1 MEALGS
7 IPEKRNRQ
15 DIYVY
20 LLLLS
25 LAGLQLALSGRS
37 SEFVYDSY
45 YYELARS
52 LLARAGYGFNF
63 RPEPMVPPG
72 FPALLAVLILAVG
85 HSYAL
90 LIRSMSIFATSGLI
104 VAYQIL
110 KAEDG
115 LEFAGVVCLL
125 LASSPI
131 WFKFSTRM
139 LFSDMPFFFTSML
152 LLWALTRLDSSV
164 ARARGRALW
173 WTFCGLLLLA
183 SILLRSTGIALA
195 GGIFG
200 WLVVSSFREP
210 RLAKRRLAIYLPLI
224 VVGLGAEA
232 AWMSWAERHPV
243 SLWPVH
249 GFQES
254 YVAQLK
260 LKSGNNPE
268 LGLAT
273 WRDVVKRPLENE
285 DDMATSIGGL
295 LTHKQIAPAWYS
307 PATVI
312 PLALLLLGLAHSFRK
327 TGGRVTEWYF
337 VGYQFLFLF
346 WPWDFEL
353 RFQLPIAPLAAL
365 YLWRGGQLLWHWL
378 QQMPRAAGAIGC
390 IVAAIG
396 ILSSS
401 VWGWRI
407 LHPRALL
414 CIAIW
419 SLVGCLSAV
428 ILAGGRELLR
438 KLSLLSGRIVSFGG
452 VHLSG
457 AKLAGAVAMAC
468 MLATGIWMQVAA
480 GLENLRRI
488 PEMDPNIEAA
498 KWIRGHSAPDAVVM
512 ARWEALVYH
521 YSGHRVIWFPAS
533 TDPELLMAG
542 IRRHHIRLIV
552 VTEDEDNS
560 YWKPSDIYCFRV
572 LTRAYPKLFH
582 EIHQGPHERVY
593 ELPDEIHPADRPCL
607 TTFHH
612 EARPDESSVDGG
624 PRNSVEGEGLT
635 TGRECAVC

>member
-1 MEALGS
+1 MVGVSFRLLEAPLS
-7 IPEKRNRQ
+7 MPRKRNRR

-20 LLLLS
+20 LLLLA
-25 LAGLQLALSGRS
+25 LAGLQLALSGKT

-52 LLARAGYGFNF
+52 LLAKAGYGFNF
-63 RPEPMVPPG
+63 RPEPMIPPG

-85 HSYAL
+85 HSYAI
-90 LIRSMSIFATSGLI
+90 LIRSMPIFTTSGLI
-104 VAYQIL
+104 TAYQIL
-110 KAEDG
+110 KAEEG
-115 LEFAGVVCLL
+115 LAAVVVCLL
-125 LASSPI
+125 LASSPS
-131 WFKFSTRM
+131 WFEFSTRM

-152 LLWALTRLDSSV
+152 LVWALTHLDSSV
-164 ARARGRALW
+164 TRARTRALW
-173 WTFCGLLLLA
+173 WVLCALLLLA

-200 WLVVSSFREP
+200 WLVISLFRER

-232 AWMSWAERHPV
+232 AWLSWAERHPV

-268 LGLAT
+268 LGMAT
-273 WRDVVKRPLENE
+273 WRDVLMRPVENE
-285 DDMATSIGGL
+285 DDMATSIAGL

-312 PLALLLLGLAHSFRK
+312 PLALLLIGLAYSFRK
-327 TGGRVTEWYF
+327 TGGGIAEWYF
-337 VGYQFLFLF
+337 VSYQLLFLF
-346 WPWDFEL
+346 WPWNFEL

-365 YLWRGGQLLWHWL
+365 YFWRGGLLVWRWV
-378 QQMPRAAGAIGC
+378 QRMPRAAGTIC
-390 IVAAIG
+390 CMVAALG
-396 ILSSS
+396 ILGST

-407 LHPRALL
+407 PHPRALS
-414 CIAIW
+414 CIGMW
-419 SLVGCLSAV
+419 LVVGCLSAV
-428 ILAGGRELLR
+428 ILAGGPELMR
-438 KLSLLSGRIVSFGG
+438 KLSLLSDRAVSFGG
-452 VHLSG
+452 VRLSG
-457 AKLAGAVAMAC
+457 AKMAGAVAMTC
-468 MLATGIWMQVAA
+468 LLAAGVWMQMAA
-480 GLENLRRI
+480 GVENLRRV

-542 IRRHHIRLIV
+542 IHRHHIRLIV
-552 VTEDEDNS
+552 VSEDEDNS
-560 YWKPSDIYCFRV
+560 YWKPSDSYCFRV
-572 LTRAYPKLFH
+572 LARAYPKLFH
-582 EIHQGPHERVY
+582 QVHQGAHERVY
-593 ELPDEIHPADRPCL
+593 ELHDDI
-607 TTFHH
+607 
-612 EARPDESSVDGG
+612 
-624 PRNSVEGEGLT
+624 
-635 TGRECAVC
+635 